1 MKLRPYQQ
9 TAITQINEQ
18 FQAGKRSVLYQLPTG
33 GGKTV
38 IFSDIISTAVQASK
52 RVCVLVH
59 RVELLNQAAETLRS
73 LGIPNGRIKG
83 KVRYDPQFSVHVASV
98 QTLSRNT
105 NAYPPDLF
113 DLLVIDEAHHAVA
126 GSWDRVIKRFR
137 TAKVLG
143 VTATPCRLD
152 GRGLGGCFQTLIQ
165 GPQLEALQ
173 DDGYL
178 AQAKVYA
185 PPPLFDQGRL
195 KTSMGDFQM
204 ADASARLATVKVI
217 GDVLSHYRKHL
228 NGETAIAFCCSIAH
242 SESVA
247 SAFNEA
253 GIKAAS
259 IDGTMTE
266 EKRTSLLSS
275 LSIGSIKVLTSCAL
289 IGEGVDVPS
298 VSGCILLRPTKSLA
312 LHLQMVGRCLR
323 PDGGKPAVI
332 LDHVGN
338 YQRLGHHLLHR
349 TWSLDEGVSLGSGGS
364 GIDRISTW
372 LCQACDFLAP
382 TELQECP
389 ECGSPRPASKR
400 EIVTVDAELVAVDE
414 PSTNTA
420 EEPFKDVIDAMI
432 DLWETNP
439 IRKGDPVLISLPAG
453 YFSRYAPWRSDPDPY
468 PEDCVGR
475 CWDVFWDQ
483 GTALVRLQSQWVTG
497 HKELVPVEWI
507 TKDSQAKRIELQAH
521 FQERERARLESAFQK
536 DKDMAETLEQLIAVA
551 VKYGRRQPVGW
562 AKTVLWHRSGPNPA
576 PRKNKG
582 LML

>member
-38 IFSDIISTAVQASK
+38 IFSDIIFTAVQASK

-173 DDGYL
+173 DDGFL
-178 AQAKVYA
+178 AQSKVYA
-185 PPPLFDQGRL
+185 PPALFDQGRL

-204 ADASARLATVKVI
+204 GDASARLATVKVI
-217 GDVLSHYRKHL
+217 GDVLSHYRRHL
-228 NGETAIAFCCSIAH
+228 NGGTAIAFCCSIAH
-242 SESVA
+242 AESVA

-253 GIKAAS
+253 GITAAS

-266 EKRTSLLSS
+266 ERRTSLLSS

-349 TWSLDEGVSLGSGGS
+349 TWSLDDGVSLGCGRS
-364 GIDRISTW
+364 GIDRMSTW

-389 ECGSPRPASKR
+389 ECGSPRPATKK
-400 EIVTVDAELVAVDE
+400 EIVTIEAELVAMAE
-414 PSTNTA
+414 PRPTKA
-420 EEPFKDVIDAMI
+420 ELKVKRVIDAE
-432 DLWETNP
+432 LAKWESEP
-439 IRKGDPVLISLPAG
+439 LKRDDPVLIDFPMG
-453 YFSRYAPWRSDPDPY
+453 YFARYAPWRSNPDPT
-468 PEDCVGR
+468 PDDCVGTVR
-475 CWDVFWDQ
+475 DVFYD
-483 GTALVRLQSQWVTG
+483 ARMVAVRLRS
-497 HKELVPVEWI
+497 HALSDLKELVPIDWVR
-507 TKDSQAKRIELQAH
+507 KDCNIH
-521 FQERERARLESAFQK
+521 RL
-536 DKDMAETLEQLIAVA
+536 TLEAEERTRAENRLYTALENDKKSANTLDELIAVA
-551 VKYGRRQPVGW
+551 HKYNKRNPVGW
-562 AKTVLWHRSGPNPA
+562 AKVILWHRNRPA
-576 PRKNKG
+576 HEYFRG
-582 LML
+582 RVVA